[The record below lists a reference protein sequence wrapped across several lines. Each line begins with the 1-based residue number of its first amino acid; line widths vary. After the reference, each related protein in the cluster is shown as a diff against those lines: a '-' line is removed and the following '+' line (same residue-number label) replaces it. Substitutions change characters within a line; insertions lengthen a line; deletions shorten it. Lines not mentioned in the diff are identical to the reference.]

1 MTETAVQLES
11 VSYAYPGADTPA
23 IENIQLIVPAGSRLG
38 ILGPNGG
45 GKSTLL
51 KIALGLLQP
60 TSGRVLI
67 FGRSAADARRVGLIG
82 YVPQKVEAELSF
94 PMSVREIVALGATWR
109 LPAWKPVPRDIR
121 ARIDEMLTLTGAAAF
136 ADKPIGT
143 LSGGQMQRAMI
154 ARALAA
160 SPRILALDEPMV
172 GIDAAGQQQFAALLD
187 RIHRT
192 LNVTILIISHDLRA
206 IAAGS
211 DRVACLAR
219 KLHSHVS
226 PEGLTPQVLAEL
238 FSHDLAGI
246 TGVTGP
252 VHVHAHRATE
262 CCEHDR
268 PHGHTHGAVG
278 HTHAHPTGNLTIS
291 APSISAPSTSPK
303 EPPRADRSVP
313 L

>member
-1 MTETAVQLES
+1 LSHPAVQIES
-11 VSYAYPGADTPA
+11 ISFAYPGSETPA
-23 IENIQLIVPAGSRLG
+23 IENIHLEVPEGSRLG

-51 KIALGLLQP
+51 KIILGLLRP
-60 TSGRVLI
+60 TSGRVTVL
-67 FGRSAADARRVGLIG
+67 GRTPDEARRAGLIG
-82 YVPQKVEAELSF
+82 YVPQKVDAELSF
-94 PMSVREIVALGATWR
+94 PMSVREIVTLGASWR
-109 LPAWKPVPRDIR
+109 LRPWSPIPKPTRD
-121 ARIDEMLTLTGAAAF
+121 RIEEMLALTGAADF
-136 ADKPIGT
+136 ADRPIGT

-154 ARALAA
+154 ARALVAN
-160 SPRILALDEPMV
+160 PKILALDEPLV

-192 LNVTILIISHDLRA
+192 LGLTILIISHDLRA

-246 TGVTGP
+246 SGVTGP
-252 VHVHAHRATE
+252 VHVHAHRAAE
-262 CCEHDR
+262 CCEHD
-268 PHGHTHGAVG
+268 HGDAGGGVGA
-278 HTHAHPTGNLTIS
+278 HTHATGNLTIS
-291 APSISAPSTSPK
+291 APPK
-303 EPPRADRSVP
+303 GHSGGEADRADH
-313 L
+313 

>member
-1 MTETAVQLES
+1 LSDIAVQLDS
-11 VSYAYPGADTPA
+11 VCYTYPGADAPA
-23 IENIQLIVPAGSRLG
+23 IENIQLQVPAGSRLG

-60 TSGRVLI
+60 TSGRASI
-67 FGRSAADARRVGLIG
+67 FGRAPAEARRAGLIG
-82 YVPQKVEAELSF
+82 YVPQKVEAELGF

-109 LPAWKPVPRDIR
+109 ISAWKSIPAGTR
-121 ARIDEMLTLTGAAAF
+121 ARIDEMLTLTGAAEF
-136 ADKPIGT
+136 ADRPIGS

-160 SPRILALDEPMV
+160 DPRILALDEPMV

-192 LNVTILIISHDLRA
+192 LGVTILIISHDLRA

-246 TGVTGP
+246 AGATGP

-262 CCEHDR
+262 CCEHEHGDG
-268 PHGHTHGAVG
+268 GHTH
-278 HTHAHPTGNLTIS
+278 THPTGDLTIS
-291 APSISAPSTSPK
+291 APRK

>member
-1 MTETAVQLES
+1 MTEIAVQLDS
-11 VSYAYPGADTPA
+11 VSFTYPGADAPA
-23 IENIQLIVPAGSRLG
+23 IESIQLAVPAGSRLG

-51 KIALGLLQP
+51 KIALGLLTP
-60 TSGRVLI
+60 TSGRVSV
-67 FGRSAADARRVGLIG
+67 FGRAPAEARRAGLIG
-82 YVPQKVEAELSF
+82 YVPQKVEAELGF

-109 LPAWKPVPRDIR
+109 LSPWRGASPVTKS
-121 ARIDEMLTLTGAAAF
+121 RIQEMLVLTGAADF
-136 ADKPIGT
+136 ADRPIGT

-154 ARALAA
+154 ARALVAN
-160 SPRILALDEPMV
+160 PKILALDEPMV

-192 LNVTILIISHDLRA
+192 LGLTILIISHDLRA

-246 TGVTGP
+246 SGVTGP
-252 VHVHAHRATE
+252 VHVHAHRAIE
-262 CCEHDR
+262 CCEHD
-268 PHGHTHGAVG
+268 HADASGGSGG
-278 HTHAHPTGNLTIS
+278 HTHATGNLTIS
-291 APSISAPSTSPK
+291 VPPK
-303 EPPRADRSVP
+303 SSGGSGGEEADRADH
-313 L
+313 